1 MYTLKFHL
9 SMKKYFSLIFL
20 FACIQSLQSQE
31 NIIGQWKIDFLISLW
46 YNQVEDHQEYNLYNV
61 AQSDG
66 RTFDWGNWASFN
78 PDGTFISYYT
88 APCGNDCFPNVYGQ
102 FKLLD
107 DDRVLLHVDSILIGG
122 FCKNEQFY
130 PNKDLGVFKIF
141 PTDSGFKLIKSEAS
155 LGSDSENLAYSQLI
169 DSFEWNGSNAG
180 KQNQLNWVPLKSNS
194 LTDLMKGLGKVT
206 GYDATKIRILYSK
219 HLAASKAVL
228 FEYNGEKRLAFY
240 YPHALQFAIFDDPL

>member
-1 MYTLKFHL
+1 
-9 SMKKYFSLIFL
+9 MKKYFSLILL

-31 NIIGQWKIDFLISLW
+31 HIIGQWKIDFLISLW
-46 YNQVEDHQEYNLYNV
+46 YNQIEDHQEYNLYNV
-61 AQSDG
+61 AQSDE

-194 LTDLMKGLGKVT
+194 LTD
-206 GYDATKIRILYSK
+206 
-219 HLAASKAVL
+219 
-228 FEYNGEKRLAFY
+228 
-240 YPHALQFAIFDDPL
+240 